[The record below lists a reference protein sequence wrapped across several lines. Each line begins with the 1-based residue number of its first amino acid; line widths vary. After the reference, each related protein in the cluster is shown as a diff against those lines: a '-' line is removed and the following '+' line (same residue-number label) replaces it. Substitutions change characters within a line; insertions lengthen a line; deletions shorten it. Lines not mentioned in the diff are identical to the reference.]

1 MKMENA
7 PKASDGDATRLICRR
22 LRPAIIN
29 HGESRSGVS
38 KSQHGCSYGELLLN
52 FFFFFFFEVLAG
64 RVLSST
70 SRTIAKFA

>member
-38 KSQHGCSYGELLLN
+38 KSQHGCSCGELLLD
-52 FFFFFFFEVLAG
+52 FYHLGFP
-64 RVLSST
+64 S
-70 SRTIAKFA
+70 